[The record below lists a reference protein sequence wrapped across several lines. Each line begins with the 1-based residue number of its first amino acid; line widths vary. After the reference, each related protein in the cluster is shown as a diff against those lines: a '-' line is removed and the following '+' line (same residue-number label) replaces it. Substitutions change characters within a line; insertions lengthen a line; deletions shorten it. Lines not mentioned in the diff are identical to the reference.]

1 MNNQY
6 KAMAETVLTQDNN
19 LQEGDDTVPVDL
31 SEGCSLSAVELSDEV
46 FGGEQ
51 TG

>member
-6 KAMAETVLTQDNN
+6 KAMTETVLTQDNN
-19 LQEGDDTVPVDL
+19 LQEGDDTVPVEL

-46 FGGEQ
+46 LEGNQ
-51 TG
+51 I